1 MHLHEYQAKEIL
13 ERYEIAIPR
22 GRIIGRAEDALK
34 VASKLDY
41 PRFVLKSQV
50 RTIER
55 LAVGG
60 IRFAASPEGAAATA
74 ANIFE
79 MSDRAGADRTDRQN
93 EPIRWL
99 LIEEAIPVSLQIYAA
114 IVLDPGAS
122 ALALLTSRSGGSGIE
137 KRADLDPDLITST
150 PLRITDNGLEGDFES
165 AARHLGLPAPL
176 TGKAAEIFR
185 KMAKLAY
192 DIDALQVEI
201 NPLALTPSNEFV
213 ALDAKLQIDDHA
225 LFRHPSLAAYRNA
238 VSDDEEDP
246 NELAA
251 DRHQVNYAA
260 LDGSIGV
267 VVNGAGLALSTLDM
281 LHDEGGKPANF
292 MDIRTT
298 ATSLDIAYGVELV
311 LAAPRTKVLL
321 VNVHGG
327 GMQRCDTIAEG
338 IAIAACR
345 APRRVPI
352 ITRFAGNNAEF
363 AAVRLESAGINFEQ
377 ATSMQQAIRIAVE
390 TAHANRGG

>member
-13 ERYEIAIPR
+13 ERFEIAIPR
-22 GRIIGRAEDALK
+22 GRIVGQSEDAQK
-34 VASKLDY
+34 VASRLDY
-41 PRFVLKSQV
+41 PRYVVKAQV

-55 LAVGG
+55 QAEGG
-60 IRFAASPEGAAATA
+60 IRFAASPSGVAATA
-74 ANIFE
+74 QDIFE
-79 MSDRAGADRTDRQN
+79 MSRKAAAEGSHQKI
-93 EPIRWL
+93 EPVRWL
-99 LIEEAIPVSLQIYAA
+99 LIEESIPVALQIYAA
-114 IVLDPGAS
+114 VILDQS
-122 ALALLTSRSGGSGIE
+122 TSSMALLTSRSGGSGIE
-137 KRADLDPDLITST
+137 KRAALDPDLIETT
-150 PLRITDNGLEGDFES
+150 PLRLTDAGLEGDFEN
-165 AARHLGLPAPL
+165 AARHLGLPADL
-176 TGKAAEIFR
+176 TEKAAAIFR

-192 DIDALQVEI
+192 EIDAVQVEI
-201 NPLALTPSNEFV
+201 NPLALTPSNKFV

-225 LFRHPSLAAYRNA
+225 LFRHPNLAAYRNA
-238 VSDDEEDP
+238 VSDDEDDP

-251 DRHQVNYAA
+251 DRHQLNYAA
-260 LDGSIGV
+260 LDGSIGI

-281 LHDEGGKPANF
+281 LHDEGAKPANF

-311 LAAPRTKVLL
+311 LTNPRTKVLL

-345 APRRVPI
+345 APRKVPI

-363 AAVRLESAGINFEQ
+363 AAVRLEGAGISFEQ
-377 ATSMQQAIRIAVE
+377 TDSMQQAVRLAVE
-390 TAHANRGG
+390 TARVKQIA